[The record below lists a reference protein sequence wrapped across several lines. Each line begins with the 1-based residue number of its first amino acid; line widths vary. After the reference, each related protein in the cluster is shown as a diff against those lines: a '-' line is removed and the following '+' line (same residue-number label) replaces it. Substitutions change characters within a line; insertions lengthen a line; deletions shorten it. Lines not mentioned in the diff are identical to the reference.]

1 MTTKILVVDDER
13 QLRNLISE
21 WLTEAGFEVVT
32 ASDGQEGVARLQQ
45 HDPALVI
52 SDVWMPGM
60 DGYQVCRLTKRL
72 STAPVLMMTG
82 VPNEADILKEMNV
95 GADDVLLKPFDVSD
109 LMERVNKL
117 LKEHPNGKL
126 NRGPTPAPPPPPQ
139 PTAPAAAP
147 EPVAAQPAAQP
158 KATVQAQPV
167 PAQPANGPET
177 QPQAE
182 QTTTP
187 EQFLIQVFQALPD
200 VDKELL
206 LRMAQRL
213 MQR

>member
-13 QLRNLISE
+13 QLRNLLSE
-21 WLTEAGFEVVT
+21 WLTEAGFEVIT

-82 VPNEADILKEMNV
+82 VPNEAAILKEMNV

-109 LMERVNKL
+109 LMARVNKL

-126 NRGPTPAPPPPPQ
+126 IRVPGRAPQAVPPPAAPAPAPQ
-139 PTAPAAAP
+139 
-147 EPVAAQPAAQP
+147 PVAAQQAETPQGAVQP
-158 KATVQAQPV
+158 KPA
-167 PAQPANGPET
+167 PAQPANAPGP
-177 QPQAE
+177 QPQAQE
-182 QTTTP
+182 TIAP
-187 EQFLIQVFQALPD
+187 EQFLIQVFKALPD
-200 VDKELL
+200 VDKDLL

-213 MQR
+213 MQ

>member
-1 MTTKILVVDDER
+1 MATKILVVDDER
-13 QLRNLISE
+13 QLRNLINE
-21 WLTEAGFEVVT
+21 WLTEAGFEVIT
-32 ASDGQEGVARLQQ
+32 AGDGQEGVARLQQ

-82 VPNEADILKEMNV
+82 VPNEAAILKEMNV
-95 GADDVLLKPFDVSD
+95 GADDVLLKPFDVED
-109 LMERVNKL
+109 LMGRVNKL
-117 LKEHPNGKL
+117 LKEHPDGKL
-126 NRGPTPAPPPPPQ
+126 HKGPTIARQAPVAPPPQ
-139 PTAPAAAP
+139 PTAPPPPP
-147 EPVAAQPAAQP
+147 EPVAAEQVAQP
-158 KATVQAQPV
+158 QVAVQDQPV
-167 PAQPANGPET
+167 PEQAAGESSPEPT
-177 QPQAE
+177 MA
-182 QTTTP
+182 P